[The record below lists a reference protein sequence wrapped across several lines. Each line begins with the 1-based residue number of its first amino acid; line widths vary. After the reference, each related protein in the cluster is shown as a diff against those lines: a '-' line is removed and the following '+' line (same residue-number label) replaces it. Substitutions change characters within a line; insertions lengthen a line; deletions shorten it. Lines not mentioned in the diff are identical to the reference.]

1 MEIPFKPDSTPCTL
15 CVELA
20 GIPVCQVQSRFRAV
34 VPRQLQHPFSPLR
47 CPCGEGPSDTHPH
60 SAASRHAAAGLARI
74 PTAPRLSCSHLLCQ
88 PGMPGRACC
97 SGEAV
102 PPPALLVQEGTF
114 LFASSPEV
122 KRHPRFVSL
131 SGCWQTLPL
140 SHSDPSLIFEC
151 SRFCLFV
158 LEYSISDLRLTL
170 ESSGQ

>member
-102 PPPALLVQEGTF
+102 PPPLPYLCRKGLSCLPVPQKSSVTQGSCRSLAAGKPSPCPTLTPVLSLNVLV
-114 LFASSPEV
+114 
-122 KRHPRFVSL
+122 FV
-131 SGCWQTLPL
+131 
-140 SHSDPSLIFEC
+140 
-151 SRFCLFV
+151 CLF
-158 LEYSISDLRLTL
+158 
-170 ESSGQ
+170 